1 MPKPKIT
8 MTYDRKIRRTKHSTT
23 TKTATKSASSESV
36 FGFPSTASPSYS
48 ISGGSAIGGQKT
60 YGKGRTILGQD
71 LDSILIDQFIPSRT
85 SFDMDL
91 TDDDIND
98 NLTPKKHALKHY
110 KSRKKILLKSSRE
123 LREVGDNTSFTDEM
137 DYIFGGIENRS
148 INVRRNSVMD
158 LLSKLL
164 DGDFLLKIRA
174 HNYIS
179 KIYTILDR
187 NQDSDKNSSIHLIK
201 EHDFVGFIVNL
212 LNSSSDPLS
221 TDYDSLKK
229 SEKLLVDDFKEIIL
243 KSTIF
248 KENSQ
253 ISLKSIALRIL
264 SSLSTL
270 KTRHENEIKRR
281 MRTSG
286 GLLAVI
292 KILKS
297 ELELVDGLLSAIENG
312 KSSQQDTLDF
322 KLIEQCLKILECATL
337 FCSENQIYI
346 VEDRDILHML
356 LELLLYCQVESF
368 DNSAEV
374 LSFVLECLLATL
386 KVLINLTNENLSA
399 CQYVGSQL
407 GMSILMR
414 LATVGQ
420 LPREESIINNTVPF
434 MMEID
439 SIENSESVD
448 AIKFDVLLLSIGLLI
463 NLVETDPNNQD
474 EFRKVDQYPMCP
486 GSRKCMRT
494 CTCLPRVS
502 AVSCL
507 VSLYNYQLGKD
518 DDKTDSNI
526 AAAYM
531 ARLPDRSVS
540 SLINLLQQ
548 FVHFNE
554 LVGEEATANGHV
566 SGQMLMSSSSLENQ
580 GRTIGD
586 SFLEIVDMLKSL
598 ET

>member
-8 MTYDRKIRRTKHSTT
+8 MTYDRKIRKPKHSTITKTT
-23 TKTATKSASSESV
+23 TKSTSSESV
-36 FGFPSTASPSYS
+36 FGFPSTTPPSCS
-48 ISGGSAIGGQKT
+48 ISGGSVISGQKT

-71 LDSILIDQFIPSRT
+71 LDSIFLDPFNPSRT
-85 SFDMDL
+85 SFDMGL
-91 TDDDIND
+91 TDDDIKD
-98 NLTPKKHALKHY
+98 NLAPKKLALKHF

-164 DGDFLLKIRA
+164 DRDFLLKIRA

-187 NQDSDKNSSIHLIK
+187 NQDLDKNSSVYLIK
-201 EHDFVGFIVNL
+201 EHDFVGFVVNL
-212 LNSSSDPLS
+212 LNTSSDPLS
-221 TDYDSLKK
+221 TDCDSLKK
-229 SEKLLVDDFKEIIL
+229 SEKLLVDNFKEIIL

-248 KENSQ
+248 KEKSQ

-264 SSLSTL
+264 TSLSTL
-270 KTRHENEIKRR
+270 KTRNECEIKRR

-286 GLLAVI
+286 GLLTVI

-312 KSSQQDTLDF
+312 KSSQHDALDF
-322 KLIEQCLKILECATL
+322 KLIEQCLKILEYATL

-356 LELLLYCQVESF
+356 LELLLYFQVESF
-368 DNSAEV
+368 DKSAEIV
-374 LSFVLECLLATL
+374 SLVLECLLATL

-420 LPREESIINNTVPF
+420 LPREEPIINNTGPF
-434 MMEID
+434 VMEID
-439 SIENSESVD
+439 NIENSESVD

-507 VSLYNYQLGKD
+507 VSLYNYHLGKD

-526 AAAYM
+526 VAAYM
-531 ARLPDRSVS
+531 ARLPDRSVG

-598 ET
+598 ES